1 MDKNEQIAEILR
13 EADAYLIKEEVIRL
27 ASIFRENDE
36 DMNEVYSYE
45 LAFEIIQESN
55 GSV

>member
-1 MDKNEQIAEILR
+1 MSHDEQIAEILR

-36 DMNEVYSYE
+36 DMSEVYSYE

-55 GSV
+55 ESV

>member
-1 MDKNEQIAEILR
+1 MSQNEQIAEILK
-13 EADAYLIKEEVIRL
+13 EADSYFIKEEVIRL

-55 GSV
+55 EPV